1 MDFYGYGCD
10 GMEVKLVFRGSTVG
24 EMFLATRFIGLP
36 ASAEY
41 LVKARPPSAVPGLDG
56 DETVVYHRIK

>member
-1 MDFYGYGCD
+1 
-10 GMEVKLVFRGSTVG
+10 MEVKLVFRGSTVG
-24 EMFLATRFIGLP
+24 EMFLATRFIGLS